1 MKNREKLCSKTC
13 CSGTSNFER
22 FLFDFGCILGSK
34 NRSKIDIFPK
44 NGGSKVVSETLL
56 LSSCFLDGF
65 WSPLEAF
72 WVGLGDVWGWF
83 GEDLGKILEL
93 RTEWSLRVEGLTLM
107 IRATSSRSTER
118 QRDRETRPEQSGR
131 QSKTSGLRWFP
142 MTSGWVA

>member
-1 MKNREKLCSKTC
+1 MKNREQLCSKTC

-118 QRDRETRPEQSGR
+118 QRDRETERAD
-131 QSKTSGLRWFP
+131 LII
-142 MTSGWVA
+142 